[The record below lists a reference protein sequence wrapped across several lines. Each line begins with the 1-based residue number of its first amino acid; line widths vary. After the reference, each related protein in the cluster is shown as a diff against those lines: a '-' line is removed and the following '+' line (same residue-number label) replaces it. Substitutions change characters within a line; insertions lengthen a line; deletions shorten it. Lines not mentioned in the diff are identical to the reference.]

1 MFFYHR
7 RSYKQPKMTYS
18 ANTGRSTG
26 VCSKKIKQKTKAD
39 QTDTLDTI
47 EVHPIG
53 CRSQN
58 SPSYDALPSPL
69 YRAQKSPGETTLI
82 APDFTDNFAEFM
94 SENEKHNVNRR
105 LYKQQG

>member
-7 RSYKQPKMTYS
+7 RSYKQPRMTYN
-18 ANTGRSTG
+18 ANAGRSAG
-26 VCSKKIKQKTKAD
+26 VCSKKIKQKTKAG

-47 EVHPIG
+47 EDHPIG

-58 SPSYDALPSPL
+58 AYKHDALPSPL

-82 APDFTDNFAEFM
+82 APDFRDDFDLYLE
-94 SENEKHNVNRR
+94 ENEKHNVNRR